1 MPYIKQEYRP
11 RLDPHI
17 EKLAEEIK
25 KIAAEIGQE
34 GDFAGFLNYSC
45 TKLAISV
52 MPARRYKWIAM
63 IVGVFKNIAD
73 EFYRRV
79 GIPYEDEQIEKS
91 GDVFPAESPKRP

>member
-11 RLDPHI
+11 RLNPHI

-25 KIAAEIGQE
+25 KISEETGE
-34 GDFAGFLNYSC
+34 DGDFAGFLNYSC
-45 TKLAISV
+45 TKLAINV

-79 GIPYEDEQIEKS
+79 GIPYEDEQIEKN
-91 GDVFPAESPKRP
+91 GDVFPADQKSR

>member
-17 EKLAEEIK
+17 EKLADEIK
-25 KIAAEIGQE
+25 KAAKETGEE
-34 GDFAGFLNYSC
+34 GDFAGFLNYTC
-45 TKLAISV
+45 TKLAIKV

-63 IVGVFKNIAD
+63 IVGVFKNITD

-79 GIPYEDEQIEKS
+79 GIPYEDEQIKKS
-91 GDVFPAESPKRP
+91 GDVFPADL